1 MEKIPESI
9 EPGGIFSGLKAWP
22 IFAGVIADIVSTYIL
37 GTILLFILLF
47 MKHGKDIPQEA
58 LNNVTIIDDN
68 ILWFSI
74 LGMICTVLG
83 GFVGSRMAG
92 AEEIRHGGWIGAV
105 SLMFSVLME
114 LNTDT
119 GETYPEWLT
128 IVSVAVVIPAGVL
141 GGYIALILKKRE

>member
-1 MEKIPESI
+1 MNNIPESLG
-9 EPGGIFSGLKAWP
+9 PRGVFSGLKAWP

-47 MKHGKDIPQEA
+47 GQYGKDIPQEA
-58 LNNVTIIDDN
+58 LTNVTIIDEN

-74 LGMICTVLG
+74 LGTVCTVLG

-92 AEEIRHGGWIGAV
+92 TEEIRHGGWIGAV
-105 SLMFSVLME
+105 SLIFSVLME

-119 GETYPEWLT
+119 GQTYPEWLT
-128 IVSVAVVIPAGVL
+128 IVSVAVIIPAGVL
-141 GGYIALILKKRE
+141 GGYIASILKKRE